1 MFARPARWIVRLR
14 WAVVAFWAVATLAA
28 VVLGP
33 SPPALKGI
41 DVTSLVPEDSPA
53 IQATAEE
60 IRLFG
65 IPLVGQATGVIRDAD
80 GFSAAQIRAFYTGAA
95 SATADRGFDPV
106 LIAAPVVNAPQW
118 TGVSTGVPNSTALVY
133 LTMRPDTSVRRQVDS
148 GQRLV
153 RDLAP
158 PGAYAGVTGAA
169 PAELEQ
175 GDAIAGALGWMTLI
189 TLLLVLLVIAAWF
202 RAVPAPVIMLAAAG
216 VAYLCAT
223 HTSAFLA
230 THGVP
235 FPGEAEPLV
244 VALVLGVTVDYAVF
258 LVHGTRRRMAAGTGS
273 HAAVTET
280 LADHAPIIAA
290 AAITV
295 AAGACALFAA
305 DLDFLRDLA
314 PALAVAALVSA
325 LVALTLVPAVAAILG
340 DRLFWPRRPTDHQR
354 PSRAARLIETRRR
367 AALTLGGT
375 LVVLGIAAAG
385 VLWMRPDV
393 GLITGLPSGSEPRVA
408 AAQASRGFAEGAVA
422 PSIVLVQDDGLARE
436 RGALGRLE
444 TLIGRQPGVAAVLG
458 PVQIPSGTPKGLLV
472 ATTGDAARY
481 VVVLSGNPL
490 GPDAVDDVTA
500 LEARLPALLREAG
513 LPEAQGSVGGYTAL
527 ADATIQAVRS
537 DLVRVGLVLILVSL
551 VLMGLFL
558 RSVIA
563 PVVLVAGS
571 AVALVSALGLATW
584 IVQGIAS
591 DEGFPYYV
599 PLAATVLLV
608 SLGADY
614 AVFFAGRI
622 WQGTR
627 TESLPVAI
635 RHALERESDALGA
648 AGTALALSFAALAV
662 IPVTSFRVLG
672 LVMAL
677 GVLLDTFVIRPLLFP
692 AALLLIGRA
701 CGWPGSR
708 LAPPEAEAGPTAPR

>member
-1 MFARPARWIVRLR
+1 MLDRPARWIVRLR
-14 WAVVAFWAVATLAA
+14 WPVVAFWAAATLAA
-28 VVLGP
+28 VLLGP
-33 SPPALKGI
+33 APPALKGI

-53 IQATAEE
+53 IEATAAE
-60 IRLFG
+60 IRQFG
-65 IPLVGQATGVIRDAD
+65 IPLVGQATGVIRDPD
-80 GFSAAQIRAFYTGAA
+80 GLSAAQIRAVYSGAA
-95 SATADRGFDPV
+95 TASADRSFDPV

-118 TGVSTGVPNSTALVY
+118 AGVSTGTPNSTALVY
-133 LTMRPDTSVRRQVDS
+133 LTMRPETSVRRQVEA

-153 RDLAP
+153 GDLAP

-189 TLLLVLLVIAAWF
+189 TLVLVLVVIAAWF

-230 THGVP
+230 TQGVP

-258 LVHGTRRRMAAGTGS
+258 LIHGARRRMAVGADPREAV
-273 HAAVTET
+273 AAT
-280 LADHAPIIAA
+280 LSDHAPIVVAA
-290 AAITV
+290 AVTV
-295 AAGACALFAA
+295 AAGSCALLAA
-305 DLDFLRDLA
+305 QLDFLRDLA

-340 DRLFWPRRPTDHQR
+340 GRLFWPRRPSDHHR
-354 PSRAARLIETRRR
+354 TSRAAGLIGTRRR
-367 AALTLGGT
+367 AGATLGGT
-375 LVVLGIAAAG
+375 LLVLGVAAAG
-385 VLWMRPDV
+385 ILWMRPDV
-393 GLITGLPSGSEPRVA
+393 GLINGLPADSEPRVA
-408 AAQASRGFAEGAVA
+408 ADQASRGFAPGAVA
-422 PSIVLVQDDGLARE
+422 PSIVLVQGEGLARE
-436 RGALGRLE
+436 RRALGRLE
-444 TLIGRQPGVAAVLG
+444 ALVGRQKGVAAVLG
-458 PVQIPSGTPKGLLV
+458 PVQVPAGSPQGLLV
-472 ATTGDAARY
+472 ARSGTAARY
-481 VVVLSGNPL
+481 VVVLTGDPL
-490 GPDAVDDVTA
+490 GPDAVADVQD
-500 LEARLPALLREAG
+500 LQARLPGLLRAAG
-513 LPEAQGSVGGYTAL
+513 LDGATASVGGYTAL
-527 ADATIQAVRS
+527 ADATIEAVRS
-537 DLVRVGLVLILVSL
+537 DLVRVGLVLLVVSL
-551 VLMGLFL
+551 ALMGLFL

-571 AVALVSALGLATW
+571 VVALVSALGLATW
-584 IVQGIAS
+584 VVQGIAG
-591 DEGFPYYV
+591 EAGFPYYV

-627 TESLPVAI
+627 TASLGDAI

-662 IPVTSFRVLG
+662 IPVASFRVLG

-677 GVLLDTFVIRPLLFP
+677 GVLLDTFVVRPLLFP
-692 AALLLIGRA
+692 AALVLIGRA

-708 LAPPEAEAGPTAPR
+708 LEPPPTAPR